1 MPEYDTPWYD
11 YIWLN
16 KQDSGYGLGSRYVK
30 ILNMAGFSI

>member
-1 MPEYDTPWYD
+1 MPEYVTPWYD

-16 KQDSGYGLGSRYVK
+16 KQEYGLGSKYVK